1 MKNTLFGHETFSV
14 TPTKASGTQNN
25 KLTYNIYFPR
35 FLPYLA
41 KLGCLNH
48 KILACILDWPV
59 QSIITLCNNN
69 ATFIFNCVIL
79 SYSCCS
85 EYLPPLFF
93 SFFLKHNSLGRRCQ
107 IESIIT
113 VVRFKSSELRK
124 QTNHR
129 QILSKKILWAS
140 PPQGSASARAVV
152 CVCVCVCVPT

>member
-1 MKNTLFGHETFSV
+1 MTFFCIS
-14 TPTKASGTQNN
+14 N
-25 KLTYNIYFPR
+25 KI
-35 FLPYLA
+35 
-41 KLGCLNH
+41 
-48 KILACILDWPV
+48 
-59 QSIITLCNNN
+59 
-69 ATFIFNCVIL
+69 
-79 SYSCCS
+79 
-85 EYLPPLFF
+85 FF

-152 CVCVCVCVPT
+152 CVCVCVCVCVSVCVRALTVPFLLCPPDFRTPHRSQGGGVCVLTVPFLLCPS

>member
-48 KILACILDWPV
+48 KILACIPDWPV

-85 EYLPPLFF
+85 EYLPPFFF
-93 SFFLKHNSLGRRCQ
+93 SSLSTSYFKNLDFIHCITQTKYTNTLAHCSWSKECQLNFGKESHTEPVQRQFLWQNG
-107 IESIIT
+107 
-113 VVRFKSSELRK
+113 FPGP
-124 QTNHR
+124 
-129 QILSKKILWAS
+129 W
-140 PPQGSASARAVV
+140 
-152 CVCVCVCVPT
+152 